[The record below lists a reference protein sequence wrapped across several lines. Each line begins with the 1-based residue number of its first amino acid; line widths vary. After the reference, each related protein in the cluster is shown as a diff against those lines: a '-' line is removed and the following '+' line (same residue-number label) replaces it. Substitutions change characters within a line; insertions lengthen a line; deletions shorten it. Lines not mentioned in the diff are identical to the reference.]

1 MTNTNL
7 QPLDLPGEMGLHYI
21 AKVTASISHEMKNV
35 LAIINENKGLLEDL
49 SFAAK
54 RGRPIEPERLERTC
68 GQMSKQID
76 RADSILKTMS
86 RFAHSFDH
94 PEAPSDLHDLCQ
106 LVATLAGRMA
116 AQHKVTLQVGEPGE
130 LQLLARHPFVVQ
142 KLLWHCLELVIAA
155 TSEDTVLIINP
166 QAEAIIIEGFD
177 HPEVHLPL
185 PSELPATIAGS
196 EGRRQLILHLT

>member
-7 QPLDLPGEMGLHYI
+7 QHLDLPGAMGLHYI

-94 PEAPSDLHDLCQ
+94 PEAPVDLFDLCQ
-106 LVATLAGRMA
+106 LVATLAGRIA
-116 AQHKVTLQVGEPGE
+116 AQRKVILQVCQPAEP
-130 LQLLARHPFVVQ
+130 QTLARHPFAVQ
-142 KLLWHCLELVIAA
+142 NQLWRCLELAIAA
-155 TSEDTVLIINP
+155 TSEDTVLTIKP
-166 QAEAIIIEGFD
+166 QVEAIIIEGFD
-177 HPEVHLPL
+177 HPEVQLPL
-185 PSELPATIAGS
+185 PAELPATVAGS